1 MDTAGNAENAAINP
15 YPLLNVGHVKTFW
28 NMSDEM
34 MRWVRILMSI
44 VVIVELLT
52 TSDITAG
59 DQQDM
64 ALTIDVVPHTFD
76 ILLLLAIAA
85 GV

>member
-15 YPLLNVGHVKTFW
+15 YPLLNVGHVKTFG

-34 MRWVRILMSI
+34 MRLRILMSI
-44 VVIVELLT
+44 VVVVELLT
-52 TSDITAG
+52 RSDITAG